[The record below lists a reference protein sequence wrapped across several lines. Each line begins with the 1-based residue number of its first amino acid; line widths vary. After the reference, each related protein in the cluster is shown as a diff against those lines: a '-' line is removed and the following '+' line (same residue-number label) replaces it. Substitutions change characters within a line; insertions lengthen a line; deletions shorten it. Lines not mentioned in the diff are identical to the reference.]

1 MAEDDRRS
9 PSDSHDD
16 AKPREGD
23 KQNEPKKKAPISF
36 GGAAPSGDA
45 WNVVP
50 PPPSSPANPPSPD
63 TDPLTGHQGKAPLS
77 SQPAAESPPP
87 KVETQLPAEAK
98 KKLESHKKGQAPT
111 SRPQG
116 RTKGAA
122 KAEQRTSKPATTR
135 KPSPAK
141 QSATEPAAPSAR
153 AKTQREA
160 KQAGTKSDER
170 SAEVSSAKQAEDMPN
185 TSGALKEKQKKDDSP
200 SESAAPAEAPAAEPL
215 SKQKLPTPAHFN
227 KLPDFVPK
235 REQAVAPEDDGAG
248 PIVVAEEELPWYQQL
263 RGYAIHETPPWMVS
277 LVAHF
282 VLVIL
287 LALFTVVT
295 YHEEPQVIEA
305 TYAEQL
311 GEQLEYDMQIL
322 DMKDYEID
330 ANSGALESFTE
341 IADLPLPNSLTE
353 IDLVGSEA
361 ARLDEV
367 EVPGTELMA
376 RGEGATKRA
385 LLKAYGG
392 NATTEQ
398 SVAAALEWLKR
409 NQLKDGSWSL
419 KEPYSDGATVENKIS
434 ATAMALLAFQGAG
447 HTDRTGDHA
456 KVVARGWRYLLGQL
470 DASGSFLER
479 GTLISQHRPY
489 TQAQATIALCEL
501 YAMTNDPE
509 LKPKAQAAID
519 YSVEWQAREGG
530 WRYQPRVESD
540 LSVTGWFLMALQS
553 ARMGG
558 LEVPEETL
566 ENVDRF
572 LETVASLP
580 QGGAS
585 FPPGSRY
592 QYRDQ
597 RAENFTPTM
606 TAEGLL
612 CRQYRGWS
620 QDDPRLKNGME
631 YILNNPIQWERPNVY
646 YWYYATQVAHHMEGE
661 QWRRWNQELRQ
672 IVPEHQVQGGREK
685 GSWDPAYDEYG
696 VKAGRLFMTCLCT
709 YMLEVYYRHLPIY
722 SKHQIV
728 GQ

>member
-1 MAEDDRRS
+1 MAEDDRLS

-16 AKPREGD
+16 AKPSEGD

-36 GGAAPSGDA
+36 SGAAPSGDA

-50 PPPSSPANPPSPD
+50 TTPSPPVNSP
-63 TDPLTGHQGKAPLS
+63 TPAKAPLTGSGGKAPIS
-77 SQPAAESPPP
+77 SQPTAETPP
-87 KVETQLPAEAK
+87 AK
-98 KKLESHKKGQAPT
+98 TKL
-111 SRPQG
+111 
-116 RTKGAA
+116 
-122 KAEQRTSKPATTR
+122 
-135 KPSPAK
+135 PSPAETEKKADAPKKPAGPSKPKTGKGKPAKANQVTSQPAPPK
-141 QSATEPAAPSAR
+141 QSTAAKSSAPAPPVKPTPSTPVGETKQADQRPTKTSSTAGAESKTAAPVAP
-153 AKTQREA
+153 E
-160 KQAGTKSDER
+160 GTSKKER
-170 SAEVSSAKQAEDMPN
+170 SRTKTVSPDAVPNAEQISD
-185 TSGALKEKQKKDDSP
+185 
-200 SESAAPAEAPAAEPL
+200 
-215 SKQKLPTPAHFN
+215 QKLPTPAHFK
-227 KLPDFVPK
+227 KLPDFAPK
-235 REQAVAPEDDGAG
+235 RVDPVQPEEERDG
-248 PIVVAEEELPWYQQL
+248 PFVTAEEELPWYQQL
-263 RGYAIHETPPWMVS
+263 RNYAIHETPAWLVS

-282 VLVIL
+282 ILVIL

-322 DMKDYEID
+322 DMKEYEID
-330 ANSGALESFTE
+330 ANSGSLESFTE
-341 IADLPLPNSLTE
+341 NADIPLPKSLTE

-367 EVPGTELMA
+367 EIPGTELMA

-409 NQLKDGSWSL
+409 NQLRDGSWSL
-419 KEPYSDGATVENKIS
+419 KESYADGAPIENKIS

-447 HTDRTGDHA
+447 HTDRSGDHA
-456 KVVARGWRYLLGQL
+456 KVVARGWRYLLGNL
-470 DASGSFLER
+470 DADGSFLER
-479 GTLISQHRPY
+479 ETFIVQHRPY

-519 YSVEWQAREGG
+519 YAVEWQAREGG
-530 WRYQPRVESD
+530 WRYTERVESD

-558 LEVPEETL
+558 LEVPEQTL
-566 ENVDRF
+566 RNVDGF
-572 LETVASLP
+572 LETVASKP
-580 QGGAS
+580 ADGVT
-585 FPPGSRY
+585 FPLGSRY

-612 CRQYRGWS
+612 CRQYRGWK
-620 QDDPRLKNGME
+620 QDDPRLEDGME
-631 YILNNPIQWERPNVY
+631 YVLRNPMQWERPNVY
-646 YWYYATQVAHHMEGE
+646 YWYYATQVAHHMEGDH
-661 QWRRWNQELRQ
+661 WRRWNQDLRQ
-672 IVPEHQVQGGREK
+672 IVPEHQVKGGREK
-685 GSWDPAYDEYG
+685 GSWDPANDEQG
-696 VKAGRLFMTCLCT
+696 VKAGRLYMTCMCT

-722 SKHQIV
+722 SKHQLT
-728 GQ
+728 GL